1 MRRHGVAEGRRRRG
15 GKTGHVVSCARGRRR
30 DSALS
35 NGTATAMAD
44 VVDGLGHVRVT
55 GRFTSSTSMLQTSCS
70 YRAIYAQFTQTLPS
84 RCSAPLSVICHGRSL
99 SVFVSYSNL

>member
-44 VVDGLGHVRVT
+44 VVDGLGHVT

-70 YRAIYAQFTQTLPS
+70 YRAIYAQFTQTFPS
-84 RCSAPLSVICHGRSL
+84 RCSAPLSVICHARSL